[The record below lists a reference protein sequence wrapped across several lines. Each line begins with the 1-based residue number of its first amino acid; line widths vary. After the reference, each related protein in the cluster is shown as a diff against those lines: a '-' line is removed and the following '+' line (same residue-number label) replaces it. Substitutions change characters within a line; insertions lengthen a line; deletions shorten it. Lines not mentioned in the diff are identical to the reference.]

1 MSFNIEKL
9 KQIAKP
15 CDKRAKEIA
24 NQRRQNRE
32 WLKMSQDIALLVHYH
47 LRNSGMSQ
55 KILAEKMD
63 VSPTYISRLLKGKEN
78 LTLETINKLQS
89 ALNQNIISIAHPYIS
104 QQVCVFPTKSLAV
117 HRQQMQE

>member
-32 WLKMSQDIALLVHYH
+32 WLRKKH
-47 LRNSGMSQ
+47 N
-55 KILAEKMD
+55 KAE
-63 VSPTYISRLLKGKEN
+63 
-78 LTLETINKLQS
+78 
-89 ALNQNIISIAHPYIS
+89 
-104 QQVCVFPTKSLAV
+104 
-117 HRQQMQE
+117 